1 MARSMATSLP
11 LQTAHVVDFPGRS
24 RWPEGSIRL
33 SVAFQAAWPI
43 CTLTLSGWLDCESSV
58 ALHAQFDQV
67 AWGSFAEVVLD
78 IGGLTHLDAA
88 GNAALDSLQCLIRT
102 HGGRVRMVGS
112 VPHGPHRD

>member
-1 MARSMATSLP
+1 MATSLP

-24 RWPEGSIRL
+24 TCPEGSVRL

-78 IGGLTHLDAA
+78 IGGLTRLDAA
-88 GNAALDSLQCLIRT
+88 GNAALDSLQRLIRT
-102 HGGRVRMVGS
+102 HGGRVRIMGS
-112 VPHGPHRD
+112 IPLAPHRD